1 MSTFKL
7 QLIEADGRLYE
18 GECQSVIVPTTDGL
32 YGIMANHCPVIAS
45 IIPGE
50 VKFTVPTKD
59 GGSEVRY
66 AAVSY
71 GLLKVENGD
80 VMILVDS
87 AEKPE
92 EIDENAAR
100 RAADAA
106 KEALLQKRSRQEY
119 QMVEAKLARAI
130 NRLRTR
136 AHHIEG

>member
-7 QLIEADGRLYE
+7 QFIEANRCFYKDDCL
-18 GECQSVIVPTTDGL
+18 SVIVPTTDGL
-32 YGIMANHCPVIAS
+32 YGIMANHCPIIAS
-45 IIPGE
+45 VIPGE
-50 VKFTVPTKD
+50 VKFIIPTKD
-59 GGSEVRY
+59 GGTEVRY
-66 AAVSY
+66 TAVSY

-87 AEKPE
+87 AELPE
-92 EIDENAAR
+92 EIDENKAR

-106 KEALLQKRSRQEY
+106 REALLQKRSRQEY

-136 AHHIEG
+136 AHHFDV